1 MALAAGTRLG
11 PYEIQSAL
19 GAGGMGEVYRARDT
33 RLDRTV
39 AIKIL
44 PEALAADP
52 QFRERFDREARAI
65 SQLTHP
71 HICRLYDVGH
81 QDPSTLREPQGRPE
95 QGRGTTGSGQAVDF
109 LVMEYL
115 DGETLADRL
124 AKGALP
130 LDQALR
136 AAIEIASALD
146 TAHRAGIVH
155 RDLKPGNIM
164 LTKAGAKLLDFGL
177 AKQSVGR
184 ALSGPPMGSPDLK
197 GPAYAPTS
205 LPTTPPVAM
214 TAAGTILGTF
224 QYMAPEQLEG
234 QDADAR
240 TDIFAFGAV
249 VYEMLTGKQAF
260 KGTSQATL
268 IASIIGS
275 DPAPVSELQPLT
287 PAGLD
292 QIVQRALAK
301 DPDDRW
307 QSARDLLSQLKWIA
321 ESGSRAGAR
330 AAAPAAR
337 HGRVALAWAICAVLA
352 VLLAGATA
360 AALWLFTRAT
370 PQPGV
375 ARLAVIPPENQRI
388 VGAPVISPDGRRI
401 AFVATTPEGTS
412 KLWLRPVDAVAP
424 QPLPGTDDVTYP
436 FWSPDSRFIA
446 FFGSGQLKKIDVAG
460 GSPQTLCDAPNG
472 RGGTWNR
479 DGVIVFTP
487 TISAGLV
494 RVSSAGGSPTPVT
507 TLDASRGE
515 QSHRFPHF
523 LPDGRHFLFFAL
535 TSKSENSGV
544 YVGAVDSKTTA
555 RVISADSEA
564 WYGAG
569 YLVFGRKNTLFA
581 QPFDLGRASVGAG
594 EPMPIAEQIS
604 EAPNTAGLAYSLS
617 ETGVLTYVGG
627 ALSAV
632 GQLTWADRTGR
643 ALGTLGQPGLQA
655 SPELSP
661 DGGHVALGITQ
672 NSNADVW
679 IGDVTR
685 GLMARATFDPAIDS
699 SAVWSPRG
707 DRIAF
712 GSERGASGGYSD
724 IYQRLASGAGRDELV
739 LSTSNAKFPFAWTP
753 DGKSILFAQSATKGI
768 ELWGVPLEG
777 DRRPFP
783 YLQTGFNVGHAQ
795 LAPDGR
801 WVAYTSNESGRY
813 EIYVQSFP
821 TPSAKAQV
829 SLEGGNQPRW
839 RRDGKELFY
848 MAADRR
854 LMAVPVTTGAAFQPG
869 PPAVLFETHLL
880 DSSPY
885 ALPQYDVTPDGQ
897 RFLLNVAKQTTA
909 VPVTA
914 VLNWPAALRK

>member
-1 MALAAGTRLG
+1 MSLTSGSRLG
-11 PYEIQSAL
+11 PYEVL
-19 GAGGMGEVYRARDT
+19 GPLGSGGMGEVYRGRDT

-52 QFRERFDREARAI
+52 QFLERFDREARAI

-71 HICRLYDVGH
+71 HICTLYDVG
-81 QDPSTLREPQGRPE
+81 QQN
-95 QGRGTTGSGQAVDF
+95 GTHY
-109 LVMEYL
+109 LVMEHL

-124 AKGALP
+124 AKGVLP

-136 AAIEIASALD
+136 TAMEIASALD

-164 LTKAGAKLLDFGL
+164 LTRAGAKLLDFGL
-177 AKQSVGR
+177 AKSSPVVTS
-184 ALSGPPMGSPDLK
+184 ATLSM
-197 GPAYAPTS
+197 
-205 LPTTPPVAM
+205 LPTTPPAAM

-234 QDADAR
+234 QEADAR

-249 VYEMLTGKQAF
+249 VYEMLTGKPAF
-260 KGTSQATL
+260 KGKSQATL

-275 DPAPVSELQPLT
+275 DPAPVSQLQPLT

-321 ESGSRAGAR
+321 ESGSRAGTVAV
-330 AAAPAAR
+330 APSAPPR
-337 HGRVALAWAICAVLA
+337 RVALAWVICGVLA

-360 AALWLFTRAT
+360 AALWQFTRAA
-370 PQPGV
+370 PQPGAV
-375 ARLAVIPPENQRI
+375 RLAVIPPENQRI

-401 AFVATTPEGTS
+401 AFVATTPDGTS

-424 QPLPGTDDVTYP
+424 QPLPGTDDALYP

-446 FFGSGQLKKIDVAG
+446 FFASGQLKRIDVAG
-460 GSPQTLCDAPNG
+460 GSPQALCDVPNG
-472 RGGTWNR
+472 RGGTWSR

-487 TISAGLV
+487 TISAGLM
-494 RVSSAGGSPTPVT
+494 RVSSAGGSPAPVT
-507 TLDASRGE
+507 TLEASRGE
-515 QSHRFPHF
+515 NSHRFPHF
-523 LPDGRHFLFFAL
+523 LPDGRHFLFFSL

-555 RVISADSEA
+555 RVVSADSEA

-581 QPFDLGRASVGAG
+581 QPFDLARASVGAG
-594 EPMPIAEQIS
+594 EPTPVAEQIS
-604 EAPNTAGLAYSLS
+604 DAPNTAGLAYSLS

-627 ALSAV
+627 ALSAI
-632 GQLTWADRTGR
+632 GQLTWVDRSGR
-643 ALGTLGQPGLQA
+643 ALGTLGQPGLVS

-661 DGGHVALGITQ
+661 DGGRVVLDIMQ
-672 NSNADVW
+672 NSTRDIW

-685 GLMARATFDPAIDS
+685 GLMARATFDPANDS
-699 SAVWSPRG
+699 AAVWSPRG

-712 GSERGASGGYSD
+712 GSERGATGGYSD
-724 IYQRLASGAGRDELV
+724 IYQRLASGAGRDQLV
-739 LSTSNAKFPFAWTP
+739 LSTPNAKFPFGWTV
-753 DGKSILFAQSATKGI
+753 DGKSILFVRSGTKGT
-768 ELWGVPLEG
+768 ELWGVALEG
-777 DRRPFP
+777 DHKPFP
-783 YLQTGFNVGHAQ
+783 YLQTEFNVGNAQ
-795 LAPDGR
+795 LSPDGR

-813 EIYVQSFP
+813 EVYVQSFP
-821 TPSAKAQV
+821 VPGAKAQV

-848 MAADRR
+848 IGADRR
-854 LMAVPVTTGAAFQPG
+854 LMAVPVTTGDAFQPG

-880 DSSPY
+880 DSTPNLLAEY
-885 ALPQYDVTPDGQ
+885 AVAPDGQ

-909 VPVTA
+909 VPMTI
-914 VLNWPAALRK
+914 VLNWPSAIKK